1 LRRWAGRKSPVPPHQ
16 LANNVSREYGFT
28 MTLAEIKQA
37 IPQLTLEE
45 KAELARCL
53 HEWADDEWDAQM
65 KNDLASGKF
74 DKLLS
79 RIDAHIE
86 DQKWERTLNDP
97 SPRPKLA
104 SFAAEAVSE
113 GHAEPLDLRRL

>member
-1 LRRWAGRKSPVPPHQ
+1 
-16 LANNVSREYGFT
+16 

-53 HEWADDEWDAQM
+53 HEWDDDEWDVQM

-79 RIDAHIE
+79 RIDADIE
-86 DQKWERTLNDP
+86 RGNL
-97 SPRPKLA
+97 
-104 SFAAEAVSE
+104 SE
-113 GHAEPLDLRRL
+113 LP